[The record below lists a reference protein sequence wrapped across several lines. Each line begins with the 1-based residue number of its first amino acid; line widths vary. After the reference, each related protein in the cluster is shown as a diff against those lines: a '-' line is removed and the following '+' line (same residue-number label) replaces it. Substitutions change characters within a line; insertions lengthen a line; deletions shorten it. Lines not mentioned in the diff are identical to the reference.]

1 MCSLL
6 LLLEVSVFTP
16 IYIIEDT
23 NYLIIFSSITVLLLF
38 HPTEKDATPFAYYTV
53 SGILVG
59 LTMVAS
65 NLALKWVTYPMQV
78 IFKSAKPI
86 SVMFINLFM
95 CKRYTIQRYVFV
107 MLIVVGVVLFK
118 LFESKEKS
126 TTKKDSDEHLQQWY
140 GIGVLTFSL
149 AMDGLLGALED
160 KVRHQYKPSPH
171 QMMVSIC
178 GWGSAALL
186 IAAAATTEII
196 EVFKFASRHPTVLWQ
211 LGVLG
216 LCGATGQLFIFT
228 MIACF
233 GALSCSVTT
242 TVRKFISV
250 IFSIIFFGNPSTPV
264 QWGATVIVF
273 GALLADAFFGKK
285 SKKPTKIE
293 PTTTASSMEKPTTS
307 FASTT
312 PATTTT
318 TTSMSKTGDDTFQ
331 TKQNIV

>member
-1 MCSLL
+1 
-6 LLLEVSVFTP
+6 
-16 IYIIEDT
+16 
-23 NYLIIFSSITVLLLF
+23 
-38 HPTEKDATPFAYYTV
+38 
-53 SGILVG
+53 
-59 LTMVAS
+59 MVAS

-95 CKRYTIQRYVFV
+95 CKRYTIQRYLFV
-107 MLIVVGVVLFK
+107 LLIVVGVVLFK
-118 LFESKEKS
+118 IFESKEKHS
-126 TTKKDSDEHLQQWY
+126 DKKDDDHMKQWY

-149 AMDGLLGALED
+149 AMDGLLGAIED
-160 KVRHQYKPSPH
+160 RVRKEYRPSPH

-186 IAAAATTEII
+186 IAAAATTEIV
-196 EVFKFASRHPTVLWQ
+196 EVFKFASRHPSVIWQ

-250 IFSIIFFGNPSTPV
+250 IFSIIFFGNPSTPL
-264 QWGATVIVF
+264 QWVATVIVF
-273 GALLADAFFGKK
+273 GALLADAFFGKRS
-285 SKKPTKIE
+285 SKKQPDIIE
-293 PTTTASSMEKPTTS
+293 PTTSTDKSSI
-307 FASTT
+307 STISPKADESIT
-312 PATTTT
+312 N
-318 TTSMSKTGDDTFQ
+318 
-331 TKQNIV
+331 KQNMV

>member
-1 MCSLL
+1 
-6 LLLEVSVFTP
+6 
-16 IYIIEDT
+16 
-23 NYLIIFSSITVLLLF
+23 
-38 HPTEKDATPFAYYTV
+38 
-53 SGILVG
+53 
-59 LTMVAS
+59 
-65 NLALKWVTYPMQV
+65 
-78 IFKSAKPI
+78 
-86 SVMFINLFM
+86 MFINLFM
-95 CKRYTIQRYVFV
+95 CKRYSIQRYIFV

-118 LFESKEKS
+118 IFEYKDKSKD
-126 TTKKDSDEHLQQWY
+126 KKDDDHLYQWY

-149 AMDGLLGALED
+149 AMDGLLGAIED
-160 KVRHQYKPSPH
+160 RVRHQYKPSPH

-196 EVFKFASRHPTVLWQ
+196 EVFKFAGRHPSVLWQ

-250 IFSIIFFGNPSTPV
+250 IFSIIFFGNPSTPM

-285 SKKPTKIE
+285 SSKKQPEIIE
-293 PTTTASSMEKPTTS
+293 PTTATEKPTTS
-307 FASTT
+307 SI
-312 PATTTT
+312 PE
-318 TTSMSKTGDDTFQ
+318 SKFDDTFQ

>member
-1 MCSLL
+1 M
-6 LLLEVSVFTP
+6 
-16 IYIIEDT
+16 
-23 NYLIIFSSITVLLLF
+23 F
-38 HPTEKDATPFAYYTV
+38 HPTEKDATPFAYYTI

-95 CKRYTIQRYVFV
+95 CKRYSIQRYIFV

-118 LFESKEKS
+118 IFEYKDKSKD
-126 TTKKDSDEHLQQWY
+126 KKDDDHLYQWY

-149 AMDGLLGALED
+149 AMDGLLGAIED
-160 KVRHQYKPSPH
+160 RVRHQYKPSPH

-196 EVFKFASRHPTVLWQ
+196 EVFKFAGRHPSVLWQ

-250 IFSIIFFGNPSTPV
+250 IFSIIFFGNPSTPM

-285 SKKPTKIE
+285 SSKKQPEIIE
-293 PTTTASSMEKPTTS
+293 PTTATEKPTTS
-307 FASTT
+307 SI
-312 PATTTT
+312 PE
-318 TTSMSKTGDDTFQ
+318 SKFDDTFQ